1 MLRDHTKLLR
11 RAVTSA
17 DVLVSAVLFVGL
29 LSRPHLHRDTGLTRP
44 EEWRVLAV
52 GLVGTLTWA
61 IVVHQL
67 GLYDSLRRKTTAEV
81 ITRLGIAAGISTMIL
96 MVVMFLVAAPL
107 ARRFPF
113 VFGVGQ
119 LLSLGALRVPILLVL
134 HTLRRSGRNYR
145 DVLIAGT
152 GSRAAMLERT
162 IAGHSEWGLR
172 IIGFIDDAGAP
183 LDSSLDGYDV
193 HKLVEIP
200 NLLRA
205 SVIDEVILACPLS
218 ELPSM
223 QPLVSVCVEAGVP
236 VTLLSDL
243 FGDDLPPPQLT
254 HLGSLSALSFAP
266 VHHNEVMMSIKR
278 IIDVVGAAVLL
289 VATAPIVAVAAVLV
303 RLDSP
308 GPVFFRQKRCGL
320 HGRGFELLK
329 LRTMSADAEERRHE
343 LLHLNEM
350 DGPVFKIR
358 DDPRITRV
366 GRILRRTSIDEF
378 PQFWN
383 VLIGNMSLVGPRPPL
398 PAEVNEYAT
407 FQRRRISVRPGI
419 TCLWQ
424 VSGRNNIAFDD
435 WVKLDLEYIDSW
447 SLAKDFEILVKTVPA
462 VLFGTGS

>member
-1 MLRDHTKLLR
+1 LLRDHTKLIR

-17 DVLVSAVLFVGL
+17 DVLVSALLFVGL
-29 LSRPHLHRDTGLTRP
+29 LSLPELHRGTGLTKP
-44 EEWRVLAV
+44 EEWRILAA

-61 IVVHQL
+61 LVVDQL
-67 GLYDSLRRKTTAEV
+67 GLYDSLRRKAISE
-81 ITRLGIAAGISTMIL
+81 IIIRLGIAAAISTAVL

-113 VFGVGQ
+113 IFGLGQ
-119 LLSLGALRVPILLVL
+119 LLSLGALRFSVVVGL

-152 GSRAAMLERT
+152 GNRAATLERT
-162 IAGHSEWGLR
+162 IALHPEWGLR
-172 IIGFIDDAGAP
+172 IIGFTDDAGSP
-183 LDSSLDGYDV
+183 LDPSLDGYDV
-193 HKLVEIP
+193 HKMAEIP
-200 NLLRA
+200 NLLRD

-218 ELPSM
+218 MLPSM
-223 QPLVSVCVEAGVP
+223 QPLVAVCAEAGVS

-243 FGDDLPPPQLT
+243 FGDDLPPPRVSR
-254 HLGSLSALSFAP
+254 LGSLSALSFAP
-266 VHHNEVMMSIKR
+266 VHHNELKISIKR
-278 IIDVVGAAVLL
+278 CIDVVGAAVLI

-320 HGRGFELLK
+320 HGRGFHLLK
-329 LRTMSADAEERRHE
+329 LRTMCADAEERRQE

-366 GRILRRTSIDEF
+366 GRLLRRTSVDEF

-398 PAEVNEYAT
+398 PDEVNEYAT
-407 FQRRRISVRPGI
+407 FERRRISVRPGI

-424 VSGRNNIAFDD
+424 VSGRNKIAFDD

-447 SLAKDFEILVKTVPA
+447 SLAKDFEILVRTVPA
-462 VLFGTGS
+462 VLFATGS